1 MMNCLE
7 FRRLCLAE
15 PATQDSEFMQHKRDC
30 VRCAAFASDI
40 NQLDK
45 KLVTALRIDVPDNLV
60 SRIILRQSLH
70 SDVASQRQRRGI
82 YALVAGVLLT
92 VGLMVG
98 IFLATRAPT
107 PSPDQ
112 RVLAHIEMER
122 KLLST
127 EWDVGRPE
135 LARVLDRAGVELKG
149 NPGRVRHASLCP
161 LSKNG
166 GVHLVF
172 DGSKGPVIVLLMPKE
187 FISKPIAIHSQKL
200 EGVILPTRNGSMALV
215 GQHGEHLQQI
225 AQKIHQAV
233 SWRL

>member
-15 PATQDSEFMQHKRDC
+15 PATQDSEFIQHKREC
-30 VRCAAFASDI
+30 VPCAAFASDV

-45 KLVTALRIDVPDNLV
+45 KLVAALRIDVPDNLA

-70 SDVASQRQRRGI
+70 GSAASERQRRGL
-82 YALVAGVLLT
+82 YALVAGVLLA
-92 VGLMVG
+92 VGLIAGV
-98 IFLATRAPT
+98 FLATRPA
-107 PSPDQ
+107 SPDR

-122 KLLST
+122 ELLST
-127 EWDVGRPE
+127 GWDVGQTE
-135 LARVLDRAGVELKG
+135 LARVLDKAGVELKG
-149 NPGRVRHASLCP
+149 NPGRVRHASLCR

-172 DGSKGPVIVLLMPKE
+172 DGSKGPVIVLLLPRE
-187 FISKPIAIHSQKL
+187 FISKPIAIHSEKL
-200 EGVILPTRNGSMALV
+200 EGMILPTRNGSMALV
-215 GQHGEHLQQI
+215 GQHGEQLQQI
-225 AQKIHQAV
+225 AQKIRQAV